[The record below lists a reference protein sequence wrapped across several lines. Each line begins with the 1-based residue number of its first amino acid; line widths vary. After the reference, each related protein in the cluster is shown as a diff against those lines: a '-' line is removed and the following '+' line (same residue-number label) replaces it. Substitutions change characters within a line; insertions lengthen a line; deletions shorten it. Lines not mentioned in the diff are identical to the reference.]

1 MIYAQSETT
10 AQRHTVAANACFHE
24 YYEFRSRP
32 SQEEHMSQT
41 ATESTPSDLDA
52 QQLTAADRCDLC
64 GAQAYIRVQMNS
76 GELLFCAHH
85 GKKYQEKLTQVATDW
100 HDESARLFTEQ
111 RA

>member
-1 MIYAQSETT
+1 MIYAQSETN

-24 YYEFRSRP
+24 YYEFPSRP

-100 HDESARLFTEQ
+100 HDESARLFNEQ

>member
-1 MIYAQSETT
+1 VRARATHRVGGEDDGLT
-10 AQRHTVAANACFHE
+10 ADTRGGEC
-24 YYEFRSRP
+24 
-32 SQEEHMSQT
+32 QERVEGMSQT